1 MRRLVSLVAK
11 RKVREIEHVLNN
23 QVELNEEK
31 LKSILKKNSST
42 LYGRMHKFDTI
53 STPEQYAESV
63 PLTDAKSMQPWI
75 EKVHRNPTGG
85 VLTSEDV
92 IWYLMTS
99 GTTGKP
105 KKLPI
110 TRSGLKDTKTG
121 SMYGWMSYM
130 TCEPGND
137 RIVDGTMVTIGA
149 PAEIE
154 RINGIPVGYAT
165 GFYMTRQNK
174 IFQRLVRP
182 GMDVFNMTDNEAKMW
197 IYAKLIA
204 SSKTTVVQG
213 IATLGLA
220 LLRRI
225 QNEYGPALLQEFRG
239 TKHEDRIKSALN
251 DDGTMNLGTLCPD
264 LRMFGSSGIDIG
276 PYREWLVKILPQ
288 MTPWEFYGLSEA
300 GLAGIQTTTEPGIQL
315 LTNLVH
321 MEFIPEREVESEDA
335 HAIPLS
341 EVKKGN
347 RYEFVMTGANGWYR
361 YRPGDLLTIA
371 STDPYTVTKIA
382 RTGRAI
388 NMAGEKLSEAH
399 VQNAISA
406 ASEKTGASV
415 MDYTVV
421 GMLDRAEGLPYY
433 TLAAMFGDE
442 TNPGDFVIAF
452 EDEIKATNTEFKI
465 LRETGALGPTQI
477 EYMHKSFAEEVVRET
492 HVQAKPIPLT
502 DDTRVLD
509 IWRQLSKKK

>member
-251 DDGTMNLGTLCPD
+251 DDGTMNLGTLCSSTGFRRLD
-264 LRMFGSSGIDIG
+264 LQVF
-276 PYREWLVKILPQ
+276 
-288 MTPWEFYGLSEA
+288 
-300 GLAGIQTTTEPGIQL
+300 
-315 LTNLVH
+315 
-321 MEFIPEREVESEDA
+321 
-335 HAIPLS
+335 
-341 EVKKGN
+341 
-347 RYEFVMTGANGWYR
+347 
-361 YRPGDLLTIA
+361 RP
-371 STDPYTVTKIA
+371 
-382 RTGRAI
+382 R
-388 NMAGEKLSEAH
+388 
-399 VQNAISA
+399 QN
-406 ASEKTGASV
+406 
-415 MDYTVV
+415 
-421 GMLDRAEGLPYY
+421 
-433 TLAAMFGDE
+433 
-442 TNPGDFVIAF
+442 
-452 EDEIKATNTEFKI
+452 
-465 LRETGALGPTQI
+465 Q
-477 EYMHKSFAEEVVRET
+477 EYNS
-492 HVQAKPIPLT
+492 
-502 DDTRVLD
+502 
-509 IWRQLSKKK
+509 